1 MPYINLEAYANSF
14 EIIVSSQDLQTIIF
28 KTSFIS
34 YALGGKDYKRRE
46 IVMHQKQAKV
56 WYPYILRSYRIHCR
70 NILGKIEGS
79 SWTFP
84 Y

>member
-56 WYPYILRSYRIHCR
+56 
-70 NILGKIEGS
+70 
-79 SWTFP
+79 
-84 Y
+84 